1 MDRNWEKF
9 YNKTAIQRDMS
20 KKFGPVKIIG
30 KNGFKQLIRGVQ
42 KNLKNGMKIIDI
54 GCGTG
59 HILMNIYR
67 TTKKK
72 VKMVGID
79 NSSEMIRVAKQNSKG
94 IKDISF
100 LLMDAFKI
108 KFKNNTF
115 DIVINRLGA
124 PPKSYKETYRIL
136 KKNGLFFLFITDKE
150 DWKEVRNLFG
160 FKDYFGL
167 KEQLKM
173 LKDVGFTIKKI
184 HRFSS
189 TEYYRNIESLA
200 KVLEIIPF
208 KPLFNRKKHAKKLK
222 EYKRKYKT
230 YWGIK
235 SSQKRLLIVSKK

>member
-1 MDRNWEKF
+1 MGDWKKF
-9 YNKTAIQRDMS
+9 YSKTATQRDMS
-20 KKFGPVKIIG
+20 KEFGPVKIIG
-30 KNGFKQLIRGVQ
+30 KNGFRQLIIEVQ

-67 TTKKK
+67 TTSKK

-79 NSSEMIRVAKQNSKG
+79 NSSGMIKVAKQKSKG

-100 LLMDAFKI
+100 HLMDAFKT
-108 KFKNNTF
+108 KFKDNTF

-136 KKNGLFFLFITDKE
+136 KNNGLFFLFITDKG

-160 FKDYFGL
+160 FKEYLGL

-173 LKDVGFTIKKI
+173 LKNANFKTKKI
-184 HRFSS
+184 HKFSS
-189 TEYYRNIESLA
+189 TEYYKNIKSLA
-200 KVLEIIPF
+200 KLIEIIPF
-208 KPLFNRKKHAKKLK
+208 NPPFDRKKHSRKLK
-222 EYKRKYKT
+222 KYEKKYKT